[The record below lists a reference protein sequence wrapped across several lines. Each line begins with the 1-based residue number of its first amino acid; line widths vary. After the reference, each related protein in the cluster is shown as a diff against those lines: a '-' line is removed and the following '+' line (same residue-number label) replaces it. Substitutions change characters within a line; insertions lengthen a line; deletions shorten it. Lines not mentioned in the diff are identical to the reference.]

1 MAFVKFLSHDLRIVR
16 LVWIWRLAKSVSKL
30 IVSSRNAVGCGFYQY
45 TSQLRLNFRSKW
57 RDNYFFPFEKTVRI
71 FNLQKK
77 KKAIVFSFTRF
88 KNDLLANLIH
98 LNDST
103 DTAFL

>member
-1 MAFVKFLSHDLRIVR
+1 MRLAAAFTNIPRNYASISGQNGEIITSFLSKKQS
-16 LVWIWRLAKSVSKL
+16 AFL
-30 IVSSRNAVGCGFYQY
+30 IC
-45 TSQLRLNFRSKW
+45 K
-57 RDNYFFPFEKTVRI
+57 K
-71 FNLQKK
+71 KK

-103 DTAFL
+103 DTAFQ